1 MKKVEHCAKIV
12 ISDRKEV
19 VVGPG
24 YTGTNWDIDQDDEND
39 EEIRDG
45 EEDKE
50 DQKMRL
56 RLRRWVSQDAIS
68 VDELVFGWCIID
80 VDGFMLDE
88 GGEFCCDWLGRWFY
102 ALFSIRISF
111 FFGDDEPEQYLD
123 SRRAEGKM

>member
-24 YTGTNWDIDQDDEND
+24 YTGTNWDIDQDDEDD

-56 RLRRWVSQDAIS
+56 RLRR
-68 VDELVFGWCIID
+68 
-80 VDGFMLDE
+80 
-88 GGEFCCDWLGRWFY
+88 
-102 ALFSIRISF
+102 
-111 FFGDDEPEQYLD
+111 
-123 SRRAEGKM
+123 